1 MWLKLIEKSKLE
13 TGKVIRVN
21 VGNKPI
27 GVYLNQIGKIYA
39 FSDVC
44 SHEDSALS
52 GGTVIDDQVIECPTH
67 GARFNMAT
75 GKVLAAPAV
84 ENIKSYE
91 TKLEGG
97 EIMIEFTTD
106 PAFIAGVDDIGYD
119 MEDVMDPGTA
129 CACGGKCEHH

>member
-13 TGKVIRVN
+13 PGKVIRVD

-27 GVYLNQIGKIYA
+27 GVYLNQAGKVYA

-52 GGTVIDDQVIECPTH
+52 DGEVIDDQVIECSSH

-75 GKVLAAPAV
+75 GKVLAGPAI

-97 EIMIEFTTD
+97 VVMIEFTTD
-106 PAFIAGVDDIGYD
+106 PAFIPGVDDIGYD
-119 MEDVMDPGTA
+119 MEDVTG
-129 CACGGKCEHH
+129 

>member
-13 TGKVIRVN
+13 AGKVVSVN

-27 GVYLNQIGKIYA
+27 GVYLNNHGKIYA
-39 FSDVC
+39 FSDIC

-52 GGTVIDDQVIECPTH
+52 GGTVTDDQVIECPTH

-75 GKVLAAPAV
+75 GKVLGAPAV
-84 ENIKSYE
+84 ENIKAYE

-97 EIMIEFTTD
+97 MIMIEFTTD
-106 PAFIAGVDDIGYD
+106 PAFIPGVDDIGYD
-119 MEDVMDPGTA
+119 MDDVMPADH
-129 CACGGKCEHH
+129 E

>member
-1 MWLKLIEKSKLE
+1 MWLKLIEKDKLE

-27 GVYLNQIGKIYA
+27 GVYLNQAGRIYA

-52 GGTVIDDQVIECPTH
+52 GGAVIDDQVIECPTH
-67 GARFNMAT
+67 GARFNMST
-75 GKVLAAPAV
+75 GKVLGAPAV

-91 TKLEGG
+91 TKLESGVV
-97 EIMIEFTTD
+97 MIEFTTD
-106 PAFIAGVDDIGYD
+106 PAFIPGVDDIGYD
-119 MEDVMDPGTA
+119 MEDVTDPGA
-129 CACGGKCEHH
+129 NCACGGQCAHH